1 MLTGYPLEE
10 PVDKLNVFFNSFS
23 WKIKHLIVSFKDFM
37 ILAVEFEVFF
47 DNSPENNNTHT

>member
-1 MLTGYPLEE
+1 M
-10 PVDKLNVFFNSFS
+10 DKLNVFFNSFS